1 MNYRDETNEVL
12 LSHST
17 ISLHSHGIWLI
28 IIIYFFYHIT
38 LKFLWCSNQ
47 RSFIICFW

>member
-1 MNYRDETNEVL
+1 MRYYFYYLPSQSWHLVDYYHL
-12 LSHST
+12 
-17 ISLHSHGIWLI
+17 
-28 IIIYFFYHIT
+28 FFYHIT